1 MIKLQENKVTPLK
14 EIKSTSSTREDM
26 MKKRRIESDIKKI
39 ETVINDL
46 EEEIA
51 ILKAR
56 LESDE
61 IVNNYE
67 KYNEL
72 TAQIEALE
80 TKLES
85 KMEEWEARSLDL
97 V

>member
-1 MIKLQENKVTPLK
+1 MQLQENKVTLLK

-46 EEEIA
+46 EKEIA

-61 IVNNYE
+61 IVNDYE

-80 TKLES
+80 IKLES

-97 V
+97 A

>member
-1 MIKLQENKVTPLK
+1 MQLQENKVTLLK

-46 EEEIA
+46 EKEIA

-61 IVNNYE
+61 IVNDYE

-80 TKLES
+80 IKLES
-85 KMEEWEARSLDL
+85 KMEEWDSQDFFDD
-97 V
+97 